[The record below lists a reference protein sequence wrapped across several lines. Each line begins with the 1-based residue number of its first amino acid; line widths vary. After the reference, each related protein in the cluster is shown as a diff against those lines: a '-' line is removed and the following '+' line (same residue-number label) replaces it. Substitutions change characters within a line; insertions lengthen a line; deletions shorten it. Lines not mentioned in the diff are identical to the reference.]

1 MSALLVLLSSSI
13 CEAKQVPR
21 ADVVPEPEL
30 SVKWICARESFAEG
44 MGMARYYRHAFNVH
58 QGLQKAVARWWL
70 DDGGEIFLDG
80 RPVSGR
86 RSSCISEP
94 ADFTT
99 QLSVPGRHCLAVRNA
114 NLAGKGGV
122 CLAIELAYADGSTE
136 HVHTDGSWRCAK
148 DVAEGWEGVDFDDSS
163 WALAK
168 VHDDISAGPWS
179 ARADMTLLLPQ
190 GERDAVARFRKNRDA
205 RLKSV
210 LEAMEKEPKPR
221 CRIGYDRG
229 KAFFDIGGKRFESTF
244 YNASESW
251 HDDNSKLRRQTAYF
265 RDAGVHLFGL
275 GLNLETSWR
284 PDGTVD
290 VTFAEEAMRSA
301 LAIDPEARFFVCLS
315 AVLPPKWWAAAHPDE
330 LVGYIGAESDI
341 EQRACLKNCAAPS
354 AASTVWRRDFEKC
367 LRDAVTQFE
376 GSVFAKRIFAYRVDW
391 GINHEWHYYG
401 MRGLMPDNGKAMT
414 EAFRGWLRQAY
425 AGDVGALRT
434 AWNDR
439 SVTFETVST
448 PSSADRL
455 RKSAGRF
462 RDPVKE
468 RHVID
473 YERCHAQVI
482 RGLLLDSNKAVKEA
496 CGGRALVGNYCGY
509 YFGVPETAEG
519 WHLENDAILDS
530 PYVDF
535 QCSPSIYGAESR
547 CRGCGQYARCLLEGL
562 RSRGKLAIIE
572 ADNSTTVSESPYC
585 RYSDSTESDIAL
597 LARDFAQ
604 SLCWGCGYW
613 YFDFGQGWYAD
624 PAFKDLFARIYPLR
638 QRRDDCRSVS
648 EVLVAGD
655 YESVMFTHA
664 EYPPLK
670 ENLAMTDLAN
680 TLCCAGAPFDSASM
694 ADIANGRLKRYKA
707 YIFPN
712 LHYVTNEKRDIVRRL
727 RRQGAKLAWIGEV
740 GAIGPKGLVSAG
752 LVESDDTVFNTAPN
766 LVQLRAFLSAAGVHF
781 YNGDADAAVYANA
794 SYVALHTARSG
805 HRTIRLPHPARVTEL
820 FPESRLVSERCSEFS
835 FDSSGTATTIFHLEK

>member
-1 MSALLVLLSSSI
+1 MTSLLVLLSASI
-13 CEAKQVPR
+13 CVAKQAPH
-21 ADVVPEPEL
+21 ADGVTEPEL
-30 SVKWICARESFAEG
+30 SVKWICARETFVEG
-44 MGMARYYRHAFNVH
+44 MGRTRYYRRTFKVAP
-58 QGLQKAVARWWL
+58 GLQKAVARWWL

-80 RPVSGR
+80 KPVSGR
-86 RSSCISEP
+86 RGSCIGDP
-94 ADFTT
+94 ADFTAA
-99 QLSVPGRHCLAVRNA
+99 LAVPGLHCLAVRNA

-122 CLAIELAYADGSTE
+122 CFAIELAYADGSTD
-136 HVHTDGSWRCAK
+136 HVHTDGSWRCAMEAP
-148 DVAEGWEGVDFDDSS
+148 DGWEGVDFDDSP
-163 WALAK
+163 WDFAK
-168 VHDDISAGPWS
+168 VHDDIAAGPWS

-190 GERDAVARFRKNRDA
+190 RERDAVARFRKERDA

-210 LEAMEKEPKPR
+210 LAAMEKEPKPI

-229 KAFFDIGGKRFESTF
+229 KSFFDIGGKRFESTF

-251 HDDNSKLRRQTAYF
+251 HDDNRKLRRQTAYF

-275 GLNLETSWR
+275 GLDLESAWR
-284 PDGTVD
+284 SDGTVD

-301 LAIDPEARFFVCLS
+301 LAIDPDAHFFVCLS
-315 AVLPPKWWAAAHPDE
+315 AVLPPKWWVAAHPDE
-330 LVGYIGAESDI
+330 LVGYIGAEADI
-341 EQRACLKNCAAPS
+341 GQRACLKNCAAPS
-354 AASTVWRRDFEKC
+354 AASNVWRRDFENG
-367 LRDAVTQFE
+367 LRDAVAQLE

-414 EAFRGWLRQAY
+414 DAFRGWLRQAY
-425 AGDVGALRT
+425 AGDVGALRA

-439 SVTFETVST
+439 SVTFETAAT
-448 PSSADRL
+448 PSAADRL

-468 RHVID
+468 RPVID
-473 YERCHAQVI
+473 YERCHAQVL
-482 RGLLLDSNKAVKEA
+482 RELLLNSNKAVKDA

-547 CRGCGQYARCLLEGL
+547 RRGCGQYARCLLEGL
-562 RSRGKLAIIE
+562 RGRGKLAIIE
-572 ADNSTTVSESPYC
+572 ADNSTTTSESPYC

-597 LARDFAQ
+597 LARDFVQ

-624 PAFKDLFARIYPLR
+624 PAFRDFFARIYPIR

-648 EVLVAGD
+648 EVLVVGD

-680 TLCCAGAPFDSASM
+680 TLCSAGAPFDSASM
-694 ADIANGRLKRYKA
+694 ADVANGRLKRYKA

-712 LHYVTNEKRDIVRRL
+712 LHYVTDAKREIVRRL
-727 RRQGAKLAWIGEV
+727 RRQGAKVAWIGEA
-740 GAIGPKGLVSAG
+740 GAIGPKGAVSTG
-752 LVESDDTVFNTAPN
+752 LAEPDDTVFSTAPDRA
-766 LVQLRAFLSAAGVHF
+766 QLRAFLSAAGVHL
-781 YNGDADAAVYANA
+781 YNDDADAAVYANA
-794 SYVALHTARSG
+794 SYVALHNARAG
-805 HRTIRLPHPARVTEL
+805 RRTIRLPHPARVTEL
-820 FPESRLVSERCSEFS
+820 FPESRLVSERCTEFS
-835 FDSSGTATTIFHLEK
+835 FDASGTATTLFHLEK